1 MEIYLLIK
9 KHEKTLSAFI
19 QAYYLWVALK
29 LSFIFYM
36 ITELITIGDEL
47 LIGQVI
53 NTNASWMA
61 KNLNENGADVRQIT
75 SVSDTG
81 DEILRALKEAEERA
95 DLILITGGL
104 GPTHDDITKDILC
117 QYFQTN
123 MVEDTAVL
131 KSIHDFFKRKG
142 LALTELNRRQA
153 LIPKGSIVVQN
164 PLGTAPGLAFHKN
177 SKLFVAMPGVPY
189 EMKHIMQTFVLPWL
203 QNNYPGSIIIHKTIM
218 TQGIGES
225 FLAAKI
231 APWVNRLP
239 KEIKLAYLPSPGIVR
254 LRLSIKGNDR
264 DVLKRLLDSEV
275 QKLMK
280 FIPEYFWGFD
290 DEKLEAVVGELL
302 KKKGKSL
309 CTAESCTGGYIAHR
323 ITGVPGSS
331 AYFKGSVVAYDN
343 NVKEKILKVP
353 SDMLERY
360 GAVSREVVEKMAEE
374 AFKLLQSDYAVSISG
389 IAGPDGGSEEK
400 PVGTVWIAI
409 AGPDVLES
417 KKFLF
422 GDERDRNIVRAGN
435 AALGFLRSVLIQK
448 VGAD

>member
-1 MEIYLLIK
+1 
-9 KHEKTLSAFI
+9 
-19 QAYYLWVALK
+19 
-29 LSFIFYM
+29 M

-47 LIGQVI
+47 LIGQVV

-81 DEILRALKEAEERA
+81 DEIMRALKEAEERA
-95 DLILITGGL
+95 DLVLITGGL

-142 LALTELNRRQA
+142 LALTEFNRRQA
-153 LIPKGSIVVQN
+153 LVPKGSIVVQN

-177 SKLFVAMPGVPY
+177 GKLFVAMPGVPY

-203 QNNYPGSIIIHKTIM
+203 QNNYPGHIILHKTIM

-225 FLAAKI
+225 FLAANI
-231 APWVNRLP
+231 AEWVDRIP
-239 KEIKLAYLPSPGIVR
+239 SEIKLAYLPSPGIVR
-254 LRLSIKGNDR
+254 LRLSIKGNNR
-264 DVLKRLLDSEV
+264 DAMASLLDSEV
-275 QKLMK
+275 EKLMK

-290 DEKLEAVVGELL
+290 DEKLEAVLGEIL
-302 KKKGKSL
+302 KKQRKSI

-331 AYFKGSVVAYDN
+331 EWFKGSVVAYDN
-343 NVKEKILKVP
+343 TIKKELLKVP
-353 SDMLERY
+353 EEMLEKH
-360 GAVSREVVEKMAEE
+360 GAVSREVVEEMA
-374 AFKLLQSDYAVSISG
+374 LQACQLMNTDYAISVSG
-389 IAGPDGGSEEK
+389 IAGPDGGTAEK

-409 AGPDVLES
+409 AGPDTIVS

-422 GDERDRNIVRAGN
+422 GDERDRNIVRAGT
-435 AALGFLRSVLIQK
+435 AALGFLRSVLMQK
-448 VGAD
+448 EGAD